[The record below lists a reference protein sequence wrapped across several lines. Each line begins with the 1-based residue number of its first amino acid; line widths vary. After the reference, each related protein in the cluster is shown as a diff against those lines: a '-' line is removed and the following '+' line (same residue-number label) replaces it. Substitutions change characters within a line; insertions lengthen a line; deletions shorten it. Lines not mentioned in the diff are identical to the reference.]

1 MSRSYQT
8 VNVAL
13 RLLQL
18 PPSYPCAF
26 HITFY
31 ADDFNNVNANCLL
44 LNDFKFWA
52 GMVFL
57 DAAIQWEEGSITR

>member
-52 GMVFL
+52 GMVF
-57 DAAIQWEEGSITR
+57 